1 MSKAYATEATLMADG
16 DGVKVYQIKWIDSE
30 GNEKVSSAK
39 GHNMKSALDTVLRQN
54 TADKVKSVPLFIWIF
69 GYLAVMLGFTWS
81 VLYGG
86 VSILG
91 GVLGMGGLISTGL
104 MFVNKY
110 FRYTE

>member
-1 MSKAYATEATLMADG
+1 MSKAYATEAILIEKG
-16 DGVKVYQIKWIDSE
+16 KFKIYQVTWVDTKGKQRVTD
-30 GNEKVSSAK
+30 VK
-39 GHNMKSALDTVLRQN
+39 GHNMKSALDTVLRQR
-54 TADKVKSVPLFIWIF
+54 TADKVKSVPLFVWIA
-69 GYLAVMLGFTWS
+69 GYLVVMLGFTWS

>member
-1 MSKAYATEATLMADG
+1 MSKAYATEATLVAEG
-16 DGVKVYQIKWIDSE
+16 DGVKIYEVKWIDSE
-30 GNEKVSSAK
+30 GNERVSSAK

-54 TADKVKSVPLFIWIF
+54 VANRVKSVPLFVWIA
-69 GYLAVMLGFTWS
+69 GYFLVLLGFTWS
-81 VLYGG
+81 VVYGG
-86 VSILG
+86 VSIFG

>member
-1 MSKAYATEATLMADG
+1 MSKAYATEATLMANG
-16 DGVKVYQIKWIDSE
+16 DGVKLYQVKWIDSK
-30 GNEKVSSAK
+30 GNERASAAK

-54 TADKVKSVPLFIWIF
+54 TADKVKSVPLFVWIA